1 MNKNCIIALKL
12 TSTIPYIKEYD
23 YIGVDKGALTLAN
36 QHIRMVEAIG
46 DFDSIE
52 KEDIQIIRK
61 YAGSVEELNPIKDD
75 SDSEHAIKKAIA
87 LGYESI
93 LVYGGLGGRID
104 HEIVNIRLCEEYPN
118 RITFIDEENK
128 LTALHEGEYVFYK
141 EYQYISVFACCT
153 SIISWENTKYL
164 LDHKELEVN
173 NLLGLSNEIEKE
185 PAKLIVHSGKVL
197 VVESND
203 KKKTS

>member
-61 YAGSVEELNPIKDD
+61 YASSVEELNPIKDD

>member
-52 KEDIQIIRK
+52 KEDIQIIRQ
-61 YAGSVEELNPIKDD
+61 YASSVEELNPIKDD

-128 LTALHEGEYVFYK
+128 LTAFHEGEYVFYK

>member
-1 MNKNCIIALKL
+1 MNKTCVIALKL
-12 TSTIPYIKEYD
+12 TSTIPCQKDYD

-36 QHIRMVEAIG
+36 QKIHMIEAIG

-52 KEDIQIIRK
+52 KEDIQIIRQ
-61 YAGSVEELNPIKDD
+61 YASHVEELNPIKDD

-118 RITFIDEENK
+118 RITFIDENNK
-128 LTALHEGEYVFYK
+128 LTSLVEGEYHFHK
-141 EYQYISVFACCT
+141 EYQYISIFACCT
-153 SIISWENTKYL
+153 SVISWKNTKYL

-173 NLLGLSNEIEKE
+173 NLLGLSNEIEKD
-185 PAKLIVHSGKVL
+185 PAILIVHSGKVL

-203 KKKTS
+203 KKKIS